1 MQLVPVL
8 GLSVGV
14 CVVCVCGLEARRQE
28 VFLKMM
34 AKDLKVN
41 TQERPNNKPPST
53 SPHPCVGAAH
63 RTGVAWP
70 GPIPPWPSYMRSGG
84 AGRGAALAPPP
95 ASSTPTIIRLSVFSS
110 LRPRSVSSLMPLYP
124 YTYTLDHSAKMLAA
138 RGIYKAVAR
147 RGVHTTRVLASTKRK

>member
-1 MQLVPVL
+1 
-8 GLSVGV
+8 
-14 CVVCVCGLEARRQE
+14 
-28 VFLKMM
+28 MM

-41 TQERPNNKPPST
+41 THKKDPTTSHQAQVTLVLALRIGQAWRGLVQSHHGHPICGLEGQTEGRLLHHPACPP
-53 SPHPCVGAAH
+53 H
-63 RTGVAWP
+63 
-70 GPIPPWPSYMRSGG
+70 
-84 AGRGAALAPPP
+84 
-95 ASSTPTIIRLSVFSS
+95 PTIIRLSVFSS

>member
-1 MQLVPVL
+1 
-8 GLSVGV
+8 
-14 CVVCVCGLEARRQE
+14 
-28 VFLKMM
+28 MM
-34 AKDLKVN
+34 GKTSN
-41 TQERPNNKPPST
+41 TRKRPNNKPPAQAT
-53 SPHPCVGAAH
+53 LCVGAAH

-70 GPIPPWPSYMRSGG
+70 GPIPKPPWPSYMRSGG
-84 AGRGAALAPPP
+84 ARQRGGACSTTRAPCPP
-95 ASSTPTIIRLSVFSS
+95 HPTIIRLSVFSS